1 MYTMSVEYFDYL
13 CLINSG
19 YLNLNNYSV
28 VVAVVANIVAAAAAA
43 AIAVADFAFV
53 VAVVV
58 NAAGEY

>member
-28 VVAVVANIVAAAAAA
+28 VVAVVANIVVAAAV

-58 NAAGEY
+58 NAAEEY